1 MVIVT
6 VEIEYVP
13 PKAIFT
19 SYIGCSVE
27 LWLFVKQ
34 HLLVVDATDRQVL
47 PRKALRLKMEETF
60 IIFNICIFKMYWRM
74 LMLKIESAI
83 SQLSTL

>member
-13 PKAIFT
+13 PKAIFP
-19 SYIGCSVE
+19 SYICCSVE

-34 HLLVVDATDRQVL
+34 HLLVVDATDRQGL
-47 PRKALRLKMEETF
+47 LRMALSLKVEVTF
-60 IIFNICIFKMYWRM
+60 IILNVNENVNVFENVND
-74 LMLKIESAI
+74 ESAL

>member
-60 IIFNICIFKMYWRM
+60 IIFNIFIFKMYWRM
-74 LMLKIESAI
+74 LVLKIENAI

>member
-34 HLLVVDATDRQVL
+34 HLLVVDATDWQVL
-47 PRKALRLKMEETF
+47 LRKALRLKMEETF
-60 IIFNICIFKMYWRM
+60 IIFNIFIFKMYWRM
-74 LMLKIESAI
+74 LVLKIENAI